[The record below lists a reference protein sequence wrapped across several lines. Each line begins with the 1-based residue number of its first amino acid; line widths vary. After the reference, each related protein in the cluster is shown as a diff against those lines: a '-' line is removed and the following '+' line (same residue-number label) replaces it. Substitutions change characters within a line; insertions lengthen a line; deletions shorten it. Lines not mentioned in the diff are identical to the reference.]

1 MLISH
6 NKILASGAVVNAR
19 MYYYILDAL
28 DTNPTKAEFLREL
41 YKFERINELDA
52 KTFQRLFRSIVE
64 LELD

>member
-6 NKILASGAVVNAR
+6 NKILASGAVVSAR